1 MPTRAA
7 GDRGDANAANPQI
20 GTDRSLARSIVAH
33 GVIGVVAQAAVFSG
47 ITLIWAAGPRRLVLF
62 LAVTLVYHALLTVAL
77 VLRRGD
83 FRIESSGEL
92 LPRVNLPNTLT
103 YIRLSSLPT
112 ILFLVIQAQDV
123 PATLPVI
130 LPLVC
135 IVFATDFLDGM
146 AARRLGQITFVGRY
160 LDSASDY
167 LTIIGITIILYLHAL
182 LPVWFLVLV
191 LARLLLFAT
200 GMAVLAVREGRANP
214 LVTFVGKMS
223 IFALMVLYA
232 LEVARLFDVP
242 VVGDDTVVTVVL
254 YVVAAIVVGSMVDK
268 AIFLARRFAA
278 IPPRAHRASGT
289 DRG

>member
-7 GDRGDANAANPQI
+7 GNRGDAHAP
-20 GTDRSLARSIVAH
+20 TDPRGSDESLARSIVAH
-33 GVIGVVAQAAVFSG
+33 GVLGMAAQAALFAAT
-47 ITLIWAAGPRRLVLF
+47 TLIWAASVRRLLLF
-62 LAVTLVYHALLTVAL
+62 LAITVVYHALLTLAL
-77 VLRRGD
+77 LLRRED
-83 FRIESSGEL
+83 FRIESSGERL
-92 LPRVNLPNTLT
+92 SRVNLPNTLT

-112 ILFLVIQAQDV
+112 ILVLVIQAQDV
-123 PATLPVI
+123 PSTLPVI
-130 LPLVC
+130 LPLIC
-135 IVFATDFLDGM
+135 AVFATDFLDGM
-146 AARRLGQITFVGRY
+146 VARRRGQVTFVGRY

-167 LTIIGITIILYLHAL
+167 FTIIGVTILLFLFHL

-191 LARLLLFAT
+191 LARLVLFAAA
-200 GMAVLAVREGRANP
+200 MAVLAVREGRANP

-242 VVGDDTVVTVVL
+242 WIGDDTVVTIVL
-254 YVVAAIVVGSMVDK
+254 YVVSAIVVGSMVDK

-278 IPPRAHRASGT
+278 IPPGTRRLSGT